1 MKIWPSVAAFGLFA
15 LAVAAAAPAPTPSR
29 SNHAELDRLTP
40 RDAEMVVQ
48 INVRQM
54 LQSALVKK
62 HALDPLKLLL
72 QRNDEVRQLLR
83 AAGLDPLKD
92 IDTIGLSTSGN
103 PMMGGKLVAVMRG
116 DFAPDKARM
125 AIEEYMKKHPG
136 HLKSVKDGDL
146 AMWEILDD
154 NKSFY
159 AAFAGDKTLVL
170 TASKEDTA
178 ALVRRAGQTPPPPSA
193 AMRSALEHLKGSES
207 LWLAMVATD
216 EVKQLLKA
224 DDTTKEFASAL
235 QSVTGTLEVSDDAR
249 FGLVVHTNSPD
260 AATKIKGKLDELM
273 PLLTFL
279 GAGKDSGGR
288 IAKEIVSNIKLN
300 AEKND
305 VSLRIQITE
314 DQIEKAR
321 KKDR

>member
-1 MKIWPSVAAFGLFA
+1 MKIRPLVAAFGLFA
-15 LAVAAAAPAPTPSR
+15 VAVVTAAPAPTPSR
-29 SNHAELDRLTP
+29 SNHAELDRLLP
-40 RDAEMVVQ
+40 RDADMVVQ

-72 QRNDEVRQLLR
+72 RRNDEVRQLLR

-92 IDTIGLSTSGN
+92 IDTIGLSTAGN
-103 PMMGGKLVAVMRG
+103 PMIGGKLVVVMRG

-125 AIEEYMKKHPG
+125 ALEEYMKKHPG
-136 HLKSVKDGDL
+136 HLKNVKDGDRT
-146 AMWEILDD
+146 MWEILDD

-159 AAFAGDKTLVL
+159 AAFIGDKTLVL

-178 ALVRRAGQTPPPPSA
+178 ALIRNAERTPKPPSA

-224 DDTTKEFASAL
+224 DDSTKEFASAL
-235 QSVTGTLEVSDDAR
+235 QSVTGALEVSDDAR
-249 FGLVVHTNSPD
+249 LGLVVHTNSPE

-279 GAGKDSGGR
+279 GAGKDAGGR

-321 KKDR
+321 KMDR

>member
-1 MKIWPSVAAFGLFA
+1 MKIRPPVAAFGLFA
-15 LAVAAAAPAPTPSR
+15 LAVATAAPAPTPSR

-103 PMMGGKLVAVMRG
+103 PMMGGKLVVVMRG

-125 AIEEYMKKHPG
+125 ALEEYMKKHPG
-136 HLKSVKDGDL
+136 HLKSVKNGDL

-193 AMRSALEHLKGSES
+193 AMLSALKHLKGNES
-207 LWLAMVATD
+207 LWLAMLATE

-249 FGLVVHTNSPD
+249 FGLVVHTNSPE

-288 IAKEIVSNIKLN
+288 IAKEIVGNIKLN

-305 VSLRIQITE
+305 VSLRLQLTE